1 MIRRFFS
8 DGLHWVVASGLIL
21 GYSIFGLYTGEPPA
35 PAPIV
40 VQAVQP

>member
-1 MIRRFFS
+1 MIRRFFT
-8 DGLHWVVASGLIL
+8 DGLHWMAAAGIIL
-21 GYSIFGLYTGEPPA
+21 GYAIFGLYSAEPTP